1 MTAYNRGLSSPS
13 QAPSKLRWI
22 GPAAALLAVLGVAW
36 ATWYFGLFERFAD
49 RDELVEFLRADGWRG
64 PLLLIAVQ
72 FVQVILFAIPG
83 EITQVAAGYVFG
95 AWLGFLYS
103 FVGIL
108 IGSGTAFLVG
118 RMLGRPLSEK
128 LLGEEA
134 LKKLDRAVDS
144 GRGRTAVFLLFLLPG
159 APKDA
164 MSYGAG
170 VSGMPF
176 LEFLLISN
184 LGRTPALLF
193 STLFGA
199 QLEQRDYVSM
209 AITAAAVG
217 LVLLVFW
224 RYQKRLALS

>member
-1 MTAYNRGLSSPS
+1 M
-13 QAPSKLRWI
+13 RWL
-22 GPAAALLAVLGVAW
+22 GPAAAAVAVLCVGWAAW
-36 ATWYFGLFERFAD
+36 HFGLFERFSD

-64 PLLLIAVQ
+64 PLLLIVVQ

-108 IGSGTAFLVG
+108 IGSGTAFVIG
-118 RMLGRPLSEK
+118 RILGRPLSERLFGK
-128 LLGEEA
+128 AA
-134 LKKLDRAVDS
+134 LEKLDRAVGS
-144 GRGRTAVFLLFLLPG
+144 SRGRTAVFLLFLLPG

-170 VSGMPF
+170 VTGMPF

-199 QLEQRDYVSM
+199 QLEQQDYGSM
-209 AITAAAVG
+209 AVTGAVVG

-224 RYQKRLALS
+224 RYQKRLALP

>member
-13 QAPSKLRWI
+13 KLRWL
-22 GPAAALLAVLGVAW
+22 GPALAALAVVGVGW
-36 ATWYFGLFERFAD
+36 AAWYFGLFERFAD

-83 EITQVAAGYVFG
+83 EITQIAAGYVFG

-108 IGSGTAFLVG
+108 IGSGTAFMVG
-118 RMLGRPLSEK
+118 RLLGRPLSEK
-128 LLGEEA
+128 LFGEGAIE
-134 LKKLDRAVDS
+134 KLDRAAGS
-144 GRGRTAVFLLFLLPG
+144 QRGRTAVFLLFLLPG

-199 QLEQRDYVSM
+199 QLEQQDYGSM
-209 AITAAAVG
+209 AVTGVVVA

-224 RYQKRLALS
+224 RYQKRLALT